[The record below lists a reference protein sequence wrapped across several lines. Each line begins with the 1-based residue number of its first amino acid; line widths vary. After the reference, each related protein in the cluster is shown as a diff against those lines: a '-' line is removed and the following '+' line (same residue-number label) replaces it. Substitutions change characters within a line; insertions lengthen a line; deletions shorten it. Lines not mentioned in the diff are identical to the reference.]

1 MKDHN
6 VLNLDPKDP
15 LWVGNKKPSEDHPT
29 GKTHRNTLKM
39 DWSHG
44 HNSTIH
50 NGISRIGFYTGGH
63 AARFRD
69 EDLANKWVEKTDEFL
84 AANKEKPFFL
94 FFSSHDCHVPRIP
107 HERFQGKTKLGF
119 RGDAI
124 VQLDWCV
131 GEVMKSLEKNGLK
144 ENTLIIFCSDNG
156 PVMDDGYKDGA
167 LEKVGKHRAGGPFTG
182 GKYSV
187 YEGGCR
193 TPFITHWPGKIKPGV
208 SDKMVCTID
217 IAASMAALT
226 GQTMADDACIDSF
239 DVLDAMTGEEGAAGR
254 DHLILQDNGNK
265 GNWSYIKMVGD
276 KAWKI
281 HRYDHNRA
289 FNVTVEKTLAPTKK
303 DNLEFYEINSDP
315 QEMNRI
321 EINSDTPIPTQ
332 MASELQAIIDEGDSG
347 QGTRKRVKASVK

>member
-1 MKDHN
+1 MPQVYVQDHK
-6 VLNLDPKDP
+6 VLNLDPADP
-15 LWVGNKKPSEDHPT
+15 LWVGNKKPAEDHPT
-29 GKTHRNTLKM
+29 GITHRDTLKM

-69 EDLANKWVEKTDEFL
+69 EDLADKWVQKTEEFF
-84 AANKEKPFFL
+84 ATNKDKPFFL

-107 HERFQGKTKLGF
+107 HERFQGATKLGF
-119 RGDAI
+119 RGDSI

-131 GEVMKSLEKNGLK
+131 GEVMKSLDRHGLTQ
-144 ENTLIIFCSDNG
+144 NTLIVFCSDNG

-167 LEKVGKHRAGGPFTG
+167 LEKVGNHKAGGPFTG

-193 TPFITHWPGKIKPGV
+193 TPFITRWPGTITPGT

-217 IAASMAALT
+217 IAASMAAMT
-226 GQTMADDACIDSF
+226 KQTLADDACIDSF
-239 DVLDAMTGEEGAAGR
+239 DLLDAFMGKPEAKGR
-254 DHLILQDNGNK
+254 ESLVLQDNGR
-265 GNWSYIKMVGD
+265 NWSYIKLVGD

-281 HRYDHNRA
+281 HRYDAQKA
-289 FNVTVEKTLAPTKK
+289 FNVVVEKKLASTKK
-303 DNLEFYEINSDP
+303 DKLEFYEINSDL
-315 QEMNRI
+315 QEKNKIAITSAESMPMI
-321 EINSDTPIPTQ
+321 
-332 MASELQAIIDEGDSG
+332 MAGELKAIIADGDLG
-347 QGTRKRVKASVK
+347 KGTRPR